1 MNGFLLLNH
10 WISIIIFLIVVF
22 IRIINITNLRLMK
35 TTNQLQVEKSIMVWT
50 RIITEVVVEGLV
62 LVTVT
67 ETISTHPR
75 CHPRK
80 SNLHHMSWWVPS
92 AINYQVMEEFR
103 PAAARVS
110 TVENYQKV
118 RAQMEQ
124 VLLVL
129 HPQGTLPPLLTPILT
144 YIQIPT
150 SIPLLHLHHIIIAVI
165 TQPLRLLLPQNWPC
179 MVI

>member
-1 MNGFLLLNH
+1 M
-10 WISIIIFLIVVF
+10 IFSLF
-22 IRIINITNLRLMK
+22 NRIISITNLRLMK

-50 RIITEVVVEGLV
+50 RIITEVVVVEGLAQ
-62 LVTVT
+62 VTVT

-129 HPQGTLPPLLTPILT
+129 HPLGTLPRLLTPILI

-165 TQPLRLLLPQNWPC
+165 MLPLRLLLPQNWPC